1 MFLFISDLEFLINV
15 LEGRVKAMQ
24 RGYFLMFKS
33 KKQMKNRIR
42 QLKKKIIKLEKRII
56 DLDNI
61 TFWVFIWI
69 SSNLFN
75 VVVELR
81 LFCFIMITL
90 FVFTVFRNYV
100 IFWYAQFAIIISEF
114 ISEFISELFVDKKC
128 FYEVCVLFHGVV
140 KILGFSRVRLPEVWA
155 GS

>member
-90 FVFTVFRNYV
+90 FVFTVFRNLRL
-100 IFWYAQFAIIISEF
+100 
-114 ISEFISELFVDKKC
+114 LFLNSFLNSFLNRLWKKNVSTRFV
-128 FYEVCVLFHGVV
+128 FYFTGSWKYWDFHGSVYL
-140 KILGFSRVRLPEVWA
+140 KFELDLSLWIT
-155 GS
+155 